1 MKLYKVFTFI
11 LLVPQ
16 FVSNSPNENH
26 GKHKN
31 HKKLKGDAVNI
42 SDIEVNDSDIK
53 FQISIDRSS
62 LQKQN
67 KGEIW

>member
-1 MKLYKVFTFI
+1 MKLYKIFTFI

-16 FVSNSPNENH
+16 FVSNSPNGNH
-26 GKHKN
+26 GRHKN
-31 HKKLKGDAVNI
+31 HKKFKADYVNV

-53 FQISIDRSS
+53 FQISIDLSS
-62 LQKQN
+62 LQKEN

>member
-16 FVSNSPNENH
+16 FVSNSPNGNH
-26 GKHKN
+26 GRHKN
-31 HKKLKGDAVNI
+31 HKKLKADAVNV

-53 FQISIDRSS
+53 FQISVDLSS

-67 KGEIW
+67 KGEVW